1 MTSTNRKR
9 CLAVDHRV
17 AAAINQTVT
26 TKASRTLSFARAN
39 CQANSARPNRLGFR
53 FLLHLF
59 YFCITTKTLPS
70 SGILALSVTKE
81 TSSSEFLVV
90 IYFAVWGYWL
100 CWLDQSSSHLKS
112 LPKNF
117 RRFLA
122 KYEIPLW
129 IASSLR
135 FGKFWWEIYGYRRA
149 RKRGI

>member
-17 AAAINQTVT
+17 PAAINQTVT

-39 CQANSARPNRLGFR
+39 YQANSARPNRLVFR
-53 FLLHLF
+53 FLLFLF
-59 YFCITTKTLPS
+59 YFWITTKTLPS

-81 TSSSEFLVV
+81 TSSSEFLTV

-100 CWLDQSSSHLKS
+100 CCFSILDQSRSHLKS
-112 LPKNF
+112 LIKNF
-117 RRFLA
+117 RRFLV

-129 IASSLR
+129 SASSLR
-135 FGKFWWEIYGYRRA
+135 FGKFW
-149 RKRGI
+149 